1 MTSRR
6 LVGGGELE
14 HTDMDLEKSGIVYKS
29 ISAERKSLGLRRRW
43 GGDMVVYKQL
53 QTSPLRGLSNSK
65 LAATWHHGAWLAW
78 PATNSGG

>member
-53 QTSPLRGLSNSK
+53 LRTNQPSPGLVQLQAGGNM
-65 LAATWHHGAWLAW
+65 APRVHG
-78 PATNSGG
+78 